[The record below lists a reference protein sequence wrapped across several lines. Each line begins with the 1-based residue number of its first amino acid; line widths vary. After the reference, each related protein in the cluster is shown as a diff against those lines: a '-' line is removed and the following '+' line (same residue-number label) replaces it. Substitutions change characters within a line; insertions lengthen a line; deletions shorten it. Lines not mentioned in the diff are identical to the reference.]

1 MSNRLAPAWRSASW
15 TSGSSVS
22 RRSRSPGMKLCGC
35 RNCATPWR
43 SQRPHAS
50 SGEPGGGSGS
60 RSTTVTA
67 CPSRASSNALPSPQ
81 MPPPMMRTCANACLR
96 SGIARRG
103 RPVQLLPLVEDVEA
117 KTARALAAPD
127 ALPPAEP
134 QERAAV
140 EPARELEGTLDDGT
154 LALHFLL
161 LDPER
166 RFPRRAPAVD
176 RCEGARRSSR
186 PPVEGPR
193 ELRSGRRQLRRRSR
207 SPSRTADEQ
216 QLPAAPLRAGVAR
229 LLRRNLGAGAT
240 SLRDADR
247 DRLLPALAL
256 LARAS
261 GPEGPGLPLAH
272 RLLDLARSLLAV
284 CSRHARDPSGTDEG
298 GNIQRAV
305 VAAPPEGGHA
315 PAMTGT

>member
-43 SQRPHAS
+43 SQRPRAA

-81 MPPPMMRTCANACLR
+81 MPPPMMRTCANACPR

-103 RPVQLLPLVEDVEA
+103 RPVQLRPLVEDVEA

-134 QERAAV
+134 QERATV

-154 LALHFLL
+154 LARHFLL

-166 RFPRRAPAVD
+166 RFRLGRQPWIAAKERDGRRA
-176 RCEGARRSSR
+176 R
-186 PPVEGPR
+186 
-193 ELRSGRRQLRRRSR
+193 
-207 SPSRTADEQ
+207 PSRDLANSVQD
-216 QLPAAPLRAGVAR
+216 AASCGVAR
-229 LLRRNLGAGAT
+229 EAPRGRPTSSSYLLRRFEREWLDFLAGTLAPARRA
-240 SLRDADR
+240 SERPIAMACS
-247 DRLLPALAL
+247 RLLPFLPERPDLRVPAFRSRIAFSTLAEAFL
-256 LARAS
+256 PYARAMREILA
-261 GPEGPGLPLAH
+261 GPTRAAISKEL
-272 RLLDLARSLLAV
+272 S
-284 CSRHARDPSGTDEG
+284 SRHHRK
-298 GNIQRAV
+298 
-305 VAAPPEGGHA
+305 VATHPP
-315 PAMTGT
+315 